1 MTNPL
6 DACSSIRL
14 PCAVCDRR
22 NRQVAGQAEVPLET
36 GAECGAERAR
46 TSCLTR
52 WYTNRGEKAQMTT
65 QRVADSVCRLREHT
79 A

>member
-1 MTNPL
+1 M
-6 DACSSIRL
+6 
-14 PCAVCDRR
+14 
-22 NRQVAGQAEVPLET
+22 AGQAEVPLET